1 MGDYQVSTTNV
12 ELELRIPTLVNV
24 TKFAGTGSILMGA
37 CQNHSGNGFTMSFC
51 SCVCF
56 NYV

>member
-37 CQNHSGNGFTMSFC
+37 CRNHSGNGFTMSF
-51 SCVCF
+51 F
-56 NYV
+56 L